1 MKKIYKFFP
10 LLFILLSC
18 AYAPATYDSFSYRES
33 DFNITN
39 VTVSDR
45 GLSLEQISSILSTQF
60 PPENDVSIAVIF
72 LSTFNSRS
80 VNVNS
85 FPYYVMNIG
94 QNISGVEKLV
104 PIPRIFI
111 PRNLTFDIIQDLGIR
126 SLCEYTLIFY
136 NSSGRS
142 MTFSQMLR
150 GEYRFES
157 DIEFSLIDNQTTAII
172 ATDRLYTNI
181 IWRRENWQSTDMDE
195 AEHEV
200 YTLQAALLI
209 EKLNQLFTQP

>member
-1 MKKIYKFFP
+1 VKIFSLFP
-10 LLFILLSC
+10 LLIIILSC
-18 AYAPATYDSFSYRES
+18 ANAPATYDSFSYRES